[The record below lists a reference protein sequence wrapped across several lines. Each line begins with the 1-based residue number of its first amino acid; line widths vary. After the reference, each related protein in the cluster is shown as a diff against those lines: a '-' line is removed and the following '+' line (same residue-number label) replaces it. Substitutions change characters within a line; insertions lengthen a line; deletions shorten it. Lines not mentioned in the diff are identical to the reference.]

1 MKKKINQLI
10 TRLVIGYALLNGFV
24 FSAFAH
30 KDTPQKISH
39 AISIAKQIEARV
51 SSIALNHNI
60 AFQQEYDIVWD
71 AVFKRNDSITEQG
84 LGLEMKQLIESKEF
98 YQDNPFFIGF
108 SSSAYQFEGGIG
120 DECSWHAFALRNG
133 LTLPGEGCGFWDNY
147 EVMIK
152 EMKEIGHINAFRMSI
167 EWSRIEPIEG
177 QYNID
182 AILHYRKIIK
192 TLRKNGI
199 EPVIVLNHYTLP
211 QWFENKGD
219 FVESENISY
228 FVRFAS
234 KMYLSL
240 YDLVTYWSTCNAPEG
255 IAFKGRYTL
264 TGAPGK
270 EKSLQKT
277 MIVMQNI
284 LEAHVQIYEAIKGNP
299 LTGTTGL
306 WQEAQ
311 KECAKVGQ
319 VISEPMIG
327 IQKNIIQ
334 FDIAYDTA
342 LHYMCA
348 PLTNMMNK
356 MAVSLS
362 DDPFYSFFTTG
373 HFFSKSVAPWTNVS
387 HTNKMAP
394 YSVDWIGVNYY
405 SNKKRFL
412 LSDVPDTDPRK
423 KTNNENYRFYPQ
435 GLYRA
440 VCQMNEKLL
449 GPIALK
455 TNRNIPIWITENGI
469 AAIDDTQR
477 QEFNKKIMIVLRQL
491 IQENFPIIGYTQ
503 WASHDNWEWG
513 SKAGTK
519 RYGSFFV
526 DFDNVNGPHPLKV
539 GAQGLTEFM
548 KEITA

>member
-10 TRLVIGYALLNGFV
+10 TRLVIGCALLSGFI
-24 FSAFAH
+24 FSAFARG
-30 KDTPQKISH
+30 DTTQKISH
-39 AISIAKQIEARV
+39 TISIAKQIETRIL
-51 SSIALNHNI
+51 SIALNYNI
-60 AFQQEYDIVWD
+60 AYQQEYDIVWD
-71 AVFKRNDSITEQG
+71 AVFKRNDSITEQE
-84 LGLEMKQLIESKEF
+84 LGLEVKQLIESKEF
-98 YQDNPFFIGF
+98 YQDNPFYIGF

-120 DECSWHAFALRNG
+120 DECSWHDFALRNG

-182 AILHYRKIIK
+182 AILHYRKIIQSLK
-192 TLRKNGI
+192 KYGI

-219 FVESENISY
+219 FVEPENIPY

-277 MIVMQNI
+277 MLVMQNI

-299 LTGTTGL
+299 LKGTTGL
-306 WQEAQ
+306 WQKAQ
-311 KECAKVGQ
+311 KECAKVDQ

-334 FDIAYDTA
+334 FDIAHDTA
-342 LHYMCA
+342 LHYICS
-348 PLTNMMNK
+348 PLTSMLNK
-356 MAVSLS
+356 KAVSLS

-373 HFFSKSVAPWTNVS
+373 HFFSKSIAPWTNVS

-412 LSDVPDTDPRK
+412 LSDVADTDPRK

-440 VCQMNEKLL
+440 VYQMNEKLL
-449 GPIALK
+449 KPIALK

-469 AAIDDTQR
+469 AAIDDMQR

-526 DFDNVNGPHPLKV
+526 DFDNVNRPHPLKV